1 MRDRGRGR
9 EERGQGERREIILT
23 LGIRYTWG
31 GEGTVLEAAPW
42 VSPSEC

>member
-1 MRDRGRGR
+1 MRERGRGR
-9 EERGQGERREIILT
+9 QGERREIILT

-31 GEGTVLEAAPW
+31 SEGTVLEAPPW